1 MKEIDKLLEKWI
13 KNSIIREEVKEAIV
27 KHKMESMDLA
37 YKAGHEAGIEAGF
50 DYKYKPNTNEDG

>member
-37 YKAGHEAGIEAGF
+37 YNAGHEAGIEAGF
-50 DYKYKPNTNEDG
+50 DYKYKQNTNEDG

>member
-37 YKAGHEAGIEAGF
+37 YSAGHEAGIEAGF
-50 DYKYKPNTNEDG
+50 DYKYKQNTNEDG